1 MKSRCNPKIP
11 HMGVAL
17 TTLSCQSMSC
27 WGRLE
32 GQGVGDQ
39 ASRELKNLLIDY
51 FLDAECCK
59 GVFTGDHIH
68 ATRELRVVLSHL
80 SCRPSVIKCSSK
92 SGLRHTHGQIELYGI
107 QLKHFGPP

>member
-1 MKSRCNPKIP
+1 
-11 HMGVAL
+11 
-17 TTLSCQSMSC
+17 MSC

-68 ATRELRVVLSHL
+68 ATRELRVILSHL